1 MRRLLSGNEAIALG
15 AWEAGVR
22 FASAYPGTPS
32 TEILENLFGYAGLK
46 AEWASN
52 EKVALDA
59 AAGAALVGARA
70 LAAMKHVGLNVAAD
84 TFFSL
89 SYTGVKAGLVI
100 VSADDPGTFSSQNE
114 QDNRQYAR
122 FAKVPCLEPSDS
134 QEAKDFVAVALDLS
148 EEFDTP
154 VLLRSTT
161 RLSHSK
167 TAVEVDIP
175 KARPGDGNGHLT
187 FPDNPQKY
195 VVIPAHARQLH
206 PTVED
211 RIRRVAEWAE
221 TVTINRLEWGDR
233 RLGIVTTGMA
243 YQYAREV
250 FGGVSYLKLGVSY
263 PLPMGLV
270 RHFREGVEK
279 LIVVEELDPFF
290 EEQIKAAGICVDTG
304 KDIFPMTGE
313 FTVRIVRDA
322 AVKAGLVEAPILIE
336 TNEFATMD
344 LDLPHRPPAF
354 CPGCPHRSVF
364 YALHKQKLQ
373 ASGDIG
379 CYSIG
384 VLPPF
389 NAMDTIL
396 SMGAGLGLAHGM
408 GQAGVEEKFVAVIGD
423 STFFHTGLPALASTV
438 YNKGVVTTV
447 VLDNFTT
454 AMTGGQENPGIRI
467 EIEPVVRAL
476 GVKHVW
482 TVDAYDQKGVEK
494 AIKEAVAIQ
503 GEPTVV
509 VVHGSCVLIE
519 GYSPKP
525 VVAVDAESCT
535 ACGVCFRVG
544 CPAILKSEEI
554 FPKNDKN
561 KAIIDSLLC
570 VGCEI
575 CLQVCPFHAIYR
587 TKAGLVT
594 DGPLPGDAVGTKQE
608 K

>member
-1 MRRLLSGNEAIALG
+1 MRKLLSGNEAIALG

-32 TEILENLFGYAGLK
+32 TEILENLFGYAGLR

-122 FAKVPCLEPSDS
+122 FAKVPCLEPSNS

-148 EEFDTP
+148 EAFDTP

-167 TAVEVDIP
+167 SAVEVGIP
-175 KARPGDGNGHLT
+175 KARSEEGSTPLT
-187 FPDNPQKY
+187 FPSDPKKY
-195 VVIPAHARQLH
+195 VIIPAHARQRH
-206 PTVED
+206 PVVEE
-211 RIRRVAEWAE
+211 RMRQLAEWAE
-221 TVTINRLEWGDR
+221 TATINRLEWGNR

-250 FGGVSYLKLGVSY
+250 FGDVSYLKLGMSY
-263 PLPMGLV
+263 PLPMGLI
-270 RHFREGVEK
+270 RQFYEGVEK
-279 LIVVEELDPFF
+279 LIVIEELDPFF
-290 EEQIKAAGICVDTG
+290 EEQIKARGIRVDAG
-304 KDIFPMTGE
+304 KDLFPMNGE
-313 FTVRIVRDA
+313 LTVPIVREA
-322 AVKAGLVEAPILIE
+322 AAKAGLIE
-336 TNEFATMD
+336 TPPSDEAAEPATQAQ
-344 LDLPHRPPAF
+344 DLPHRTPAL

-364 YALHKQKLQ
+364 YALRKQKLRV
-373 ASGDIG
+373 SGDIG

-396 SMGAGLGLAHGM
+396 SMGAGLGMAHGM

-423 STFFHTGLPALASTV
+423 STFFHSGLAPLASTV
-438 YNKGVVTTV
+438 YNKGVVTTI
-447 VLDNFTT
+447 VLDNYTT
-454 AMTGGQENPGIRI
+454 GMTGGQENPGARI

-476 GVKHVW
+476 GVRHVW

-494 AIKEAVAIQ
+494 AIKEAVAIKD
-503 GEPTVV
+503 EPTVV
-509 VVHGSCVLIE
+509 VVHGSCVLIQ

-525 VVAVDAESCT
+525 VVAVDAEACT

-554 FPKNDKN
+554 FAKNGKH
-561 KAIIDSLLC
+561 KALIDPLMC
-570 VGCEI
+570 VGCDV
-575 CLQVCPFHAIYR
+575 CLQVCPFHAIYK
-587 TKAGLVT
+587 TKV
-594 DGPLPGDAVGTKQE
+594 GDAGDKVETKS
-608 K
+608 

>member
-1 MRRLLSGNEAIALG
+1 MQKLLSGNEAIALG
-15 AWEAGVR
+15 AWEAGVK

-134 QEAKDFVAVALDLS
+134 QEAKDFIAIALELS

-167 TAVEVDIP
+167 SPVEVGRASP
-175 KARPGDGNGHLT
+175 QARSREEDDHLT
-187 FPDNPQKY
+187 FPSDPKKY
-195 VVIPAHARQLH
+195 VIIPAHARQRH
-206 PTVED
+206 PIVEE
-211 RIRRVAEWAE
+211 RLRRLAEWAE
-221 TVTINRLEWGDR
+221 TAPINRLEWGDR
-233 RLGIVTTGMA
+233 RLGIVATGMA

-250 FGGVSYLKLGVSY
+250 FGNVSYLKLGMSY
-263 PLPMGLV
+263 PLPMGLI
-270 RHFREGVEK
+270 RQLSEGVEK
-279 LIVVEELDPFF
+279 LIVIEELDPFF
-290 EEQIKAAGICVDTG
+290 EDQIKVAGIRVDAG
-304 KDIFPMTGE
+304 KDVFPLTGE
-313 FTVRIVRDA
+313 FSVPIVRQA
-322 AVKAGLVEAPILIE
+322 AVGAGLIGAPAPVETSEPPAVS
-336 TNEFATMD
+336 
-344 LDLPHRPPAF
+344 LDMPHRTPAL

-364 YALHKQKLQ
+364 YALRKQKLRV
-373 ASGDIG
+373 SGDIG

-396 SMGAGLGLAHGM
+396 SMGAGLGMAHGM

-423 STFFHTGLPALASTV
+423 STFFHSGLAPLASTV
-438 YNKGVVTTV
+438 YNKGIVTTI
-447 VLDNFTT
+447 VLDNYTT
-454 AMTGGQENPGIRI
+454 AMTGGQENPGAQI

-482 TVDAYDQKGVEK
+482 TVDAFDQKGVEK
-494 AIKEAVAIQ
+494 AIKEAVAKD
-503 GEPTVV
+503 EPTVV
-509 VVHGSCVLIE
+509 VVHGSCVLIK

-525 VVAVDAESCT
+525 VVAVDAEACT

-554 FPKNDKN
+554 FPKNGKN
-561 KAIIDSLLC
+561 KAVIDPLMC
-570 VGCEI
+570 VGCDI
-575 CLQVCPFHAIYR
+575 CLQVCPLHAIY
-587 TKAGLVT
+587 KAGAGLV
-594 DGPLPGDAVGTKQE
+594 AE
-608 K
+608 AAN